1 MAIELFIPA
10 SAWMDFKNWVLSYFF
25 KGDEPVLTKHNQ
37 KFDAENVYASFSSDC
52 EEDTRLVISALI
64 DLDGGYRIA

>member
-1 MAIELFIPA
+1 MAIELFIPV
-10 SAWMDFKNWVLSYFF
+10 SAWQGFKDWVLSYFF
-25 KGDEPVLTKHNQ
+25 KGKEPVLTKHNQ
-37 KFDAENVYASFSSDC
+37 VFDQENVYASFSSDC